1 MVDRENNASNSISG
15 MVALLISSAYSITVT
30 THKIDYAI
38 CAMAGS
44 MSFTAVY
51 RTSSKLHR

>member
-30 THKIDYAI
+30 TH
-38 CAMAGS
+38 
-44 MSFTAVY
+44 
-51 RTSSKLHR
+51 